1 MADLNALIAQGAQ
14 FAAPA
19 DPFAQYGKMQQL
31 RLGENQNALAQY
43 QLESAKRTDLQQN
56 ALNRAYSD
64 AVDPAT
70 GKIDYGKVSKSLAA
84 GGAGSQ
90 IPAALKQ
97 QLEGRELQSKADKAE
112 SDLLDVKLKQSRG
125 FLDTLDPADP
135 DAPAR
140 YLAWHEANHADPIIG
155 KALTARG
162 VSAEQARKNIEV
174 AIAKG
179 PAAFAQLVNQS
190 KLGTEKF
197 MEMNKPTLSTK
208 DIGGSVVNQTF
219 NPLTGELK
227 VIGTTKKTPTFA
239 DISAQGQLK
248 VSQDRLTNEQTRI
261 ANEQDP
267 TVVAKQ
273 TVADDGTVT
282 NFNKF
287 GQVINTV
294 KGAGKASG
302 TFAKSELQK
311 KTLAADRTMVINELT
326 EAIKPGG
333 LIDTSTGS
341 GAGKAVDMAA
351 GFFGKATKGD
361 IAIGKLQ
368 PIADLVLKIVPR
380 FEGPQSDA
388 DTASYREASGNL
400 ANAML
405 PREKRKAAAKEIIR
419 LMQARQNQFVTSD
432 MASGDVAVP
441 SVAPPPGFTQD

>member
-14 FAAPA
+14 FKAPV
-19 DPFAQYGKMQQL
+19 DPFAQYAQMQQL
-31 RLGENQNALAQY
+31 EQASSTNQLNRMKMDEY
-43 QLESAKRTDLQQN
+43 QRGLQEEVGLRNFLSGKTDL
-56 ALNRAYSD
+56 AKPENRA
-64 AVDPAT
+64 
-70 GKIDYGKVSKSLAA
+70 GLLQYGKTGREYLKTLSDQDTAAANLANIKSQTSERDFGLKKKKLDYAWSAVGSASTPELAIQKIKEGLKDGHFDEQTA
-84 GGAGSQ
+84 NSQ
-90 IPAALKQ
+90 IEALLRITPEDFKNF
-97 QLEGRELQSKADKAE
+97 RAQSIIQI
-112 SDLLDVKLKQSRG
+112 LD
-125 FLDTLDPADP
+125 
-135 DAPAR
+135 
-140 YLAWHEANHADPIIG
+140 
-155 KALTARG
+155 
-162 VSAEQARKNIEV
+162 
-174 AIAKG
+174 AKD
-179 PAAFAQLVNQS
+179 
-190 KLGTEKF
+190 KLGF
-197 MEMNKPTLSTK
+197 MLPKAVRQ
-208 DIGGSVVNQTF
+208 DIGGGIVSIQD
-219 NPLTGELK
+219 NPALPGYGQRIQNIPT
-227 VIGTTKKTPTFA
+227 ISKTPTFA
-239 DISAQGQLK
+239 DISAQGNLK
-248 VSQDRLTNEQTRI
+248 VAQDRL

-273 TVADDGTVT
+273 TVGDDGTVT
-282 NFNKF
+282 NFNRF
-287 GQVINTV
+287 GQVIGTV
-294 KGAGKASG
+294 KGAGKPSG
-302 TFAKSELQK
+302 TFAKAEAQK

-341 GAGKAVDMAA
+341 GAGKAIDMAA
-351 GFFGKATKGD
+351 SVFGKATKGD

>member
-14 FAAPA
+14 FAAPP

-31 RLGENQNALAQY
+31 RVGENQNALAQY

-64 AVDPAT
+64 AIDPAT
-70 GKIDYGKVSKSLAA
+70 GKIDYSKVSKSLAA

-90 IPAALKQ
+90 IPAALKL
-97 QLEGRELQSKADKAE
+97 QLEGKELQSKADKAE
-112 SDLLDVKLKQSRG
+112 SDLLDAKLKQSRG

-135 DAPAR
+135 TAPAR
-140 YLAWHEANHADPIIG
+140 YLAWHEANHKDSIIG
-155 KALTARG
+155 PALAARG
-162 VSAEQARKNIEV
+162 VSTEDARKNIEA

-179 PAAFAQLVNQS
+179 PAAFATLLNQS

-227 VIGTTKKTPTFA
+227 VLDTTKKTPTFA
-239 DISAQGQLK
+239 DISAQGNLK
-248 VSQDRLTNEQTRI
+248 VAQDRL

-273 TVADDGTVT
+273 TVGDDGTVT
-282 NFNKF
+282 NFNRF
-287 GQVINTV
+287 GQVIGTV
-294 KGAGKASG
+294 KGAGKPSG
-302 TFAKSELQK
+302 TFAKAEAQK
-311 KTLAADRTMVINELT
+311 KTLDADRTMVIRELT

-341 GAGKAVDMAA
+341 GAGKAIDMAA
-351 GFFGKATKGD
+351 SVFGKATKGD

-368 PIADLVLKIVPR
+368 PIADLVLKTVPR

-388 DTASYREASGNL
+388 DTASYKEAAGNL

-405 PREKRKAAAKEIIR
+405 PREKRKAAAQEIIR
-419 LMQARQNQFVTSD
+419 LMKARQGQFITSD
-432 MASGDVAVP
+432 MASGNVAVP
-441 SVAPPPGFTQD
+441 SIAPPPGFTQD

>member
-14 FAAPA
+14 FAAPP

-31 RLGENQNALAQY
+31 RVGENQNALAQY
-43 QLESAKRTDLQQN
+43 QLESARRTDLQQN

-70 GKIDYGKVSKSLAA
+70 GKIDYSKVSKSLAA

-112 SDLLDVKLKQSRG
+112 SDLLDVKLKLSRG

-135 DAPAR
+135 NAPAR

-155 KALTARG
+155 KALTSRG
-162 VSAEQARKNIEV
+162 VSAEQARQNIEA
-174 AIAKG
+174 AIKKG

-227 VIGTTKKTPTFA
+227 VLDTTKKTPTFA
-239 DISAQGQLK
+239 DISAQGNLK
-248 VSQDRLTNEQTRI
+248 VAQDRL

-282 NFNKF
+282 NFNRS
-287 GQVINTV
+287 GQVISTV
-294 KGAGKASG
+294 KGAGKTSG

-341 GAGKAVDMAA
+341 GAGKAIDMAA
-351 GFFGKATKGD
+351 SVFGKATKGD